1 LTRELDFRFDL
12 SRKENGDGIQR
23 ATHATI
29 VLERNFSAPPERVF
43 AAFSD
48 PRRSGNGLRKA
59 RDSGSI
65 PTNWT
70 FVWAGKKS
78 LACTFAD
85 FPACTNDTY
94 FLVIVPNR
102 RIVIAY
108 TMTMNGQAF
117 SSSQST
123 FEFTATE
130 SGTTMLFTEQA
141 AFFRKVRWGEDA
153 RGRLAAVVRR
163 SARTLAN

>member
-1 LTRELDFRFDL
+1 MAME
-12 SRKENGDGIQR
+12 IQR

-29 VLERNFSAPPERVF
+29 VLERNFPVPPERVF

-48 PRRSGNGLRKA
+48 PEKKRKWFA
-59 RDSGSI
+59 EGEGFRIDSYELDFRVG
-65 PTNWT
+65 
-70 FVWAGKKS
+70 GKEV
-78 LACTFAD
+78 TRMHFAD

-94 FLVIVPNR
+94 FLVIVPNH

-123 FEFTATE
+123 FEFTATGN
-130 SGTTMLFTEQA
+130 GTTMLFTEQA
-141 AFFRKVRWGEDA
+141 AFFEKSDGAKMREDGWRQLFEA
-153 RGRLAAVVRR
+153 L
-163 SARTLAN
+163 ARTLAN